1 MQEYIRRLKRRVIG
15 FFVVA
20 YRWCWRRAWVRPYI
34 RSAEQEYARI
44 HFYFQ
49 THPKARLWA
58 RIIGYPLGIFL
69 FFAIFVWIETPGGRE
84 LRNIQNQ
91 VASEVYSADSVLLG
105 RFFVQ
110 DRTEIKYKDIA
121 PAVIDALICTEDARF
136 YQHTGIDYRSLGR
149 VLFKSIL
156 QQDESSGGGSTLTQ
170 QLAKN
175 LYPRKRYW
183 IFPVLINKLREVR
196 IARKLED
203 LYTKEELITLYLN
216 TVPFADN
223 VFGIQAAADRFYSK
237 PASELKPDEAAL
249 LIGMLKAT
257 HSYNPRLFPDR
268 ALKRR
273 NVVISQ
279 MAKYKR
285 LDPAKAKKLM
295 RLPVELEYNKV
306 SHHQGLAPYFRE
318 YVKSELLEWCRNHE
332 KEDGSPYNLYTD
344 GLKIYT
350 TIDSR
355 MQEYAENAV
364 TQQMREIQ
372 NTFFEHWGKQKP
384 WKGKEDVLE
393 QAIQRSSRYQQL
405 RELGMT
411 EEEIMKNLQKP
422 VATSIFTWNGVK
434 ETKIS
439 PIDSIIHHL
448 QYLNAGFLALEPSTG
463 KIKAWVGGIDH
474 DFFQFDH
481 VKTSTKRQVGSI
493 FKPIVYALAI
503 EDGAEPCELV
513 SAERKTYTEV
523 EGKEWTPRN
532 SQNDYDVEYSMKGA
546 LAYSVNTVAAK
557 MIEVAGVPN
566 TISFARKLGITSEI
580 PEVPSIAL
588 GSSSISLM
596 EMTTA
601 YACFA
606 NNGMPTR
613 TYFIQA
619 IHDPDGNVFDDFK
632 PSAPEGPAMSKE
644 TAQLMTSML
653 RTVVLEGTASRLRWK
668 YGVYDDVAGKTGTT
682 QQNAD
687 GWFMSITPHLAMGAW
702 VGADDPRIRFRSTEL
717 GQGSNT
723 ALPITGYFLE
733 QLDRDKKFKKMMAE
747 KFPALPP
754 ALQEK
759 LNCDLYELDY
769 DLRTKIENLIYKRDS
784 AIQADP
790 LAPPPPVSFLQMLY
804 ERKIRIM
811 KAALAADSIKRLQI
825 DIIEGD
831 DGDH

>member
-1 MQEYIRRLKRRVIG
+1 MRDPIRRIKRKAIG
-15 FFVVA
+15 FLIAV
-20 YRWCWRRAWVRPYI
+20 YRWAWRYPRVRPYI
-34 RSAEQEYARI
+34 RLAEHYYDRI
-44 HFYFQ
+44 HHYFQ

-58 RIIGYPLGIFL
+58 RIVGYPLVVLLL
-69 FFAIFVWIETPGGRE
+69 FVIFVWIETPGGRE

-121 PAVIDALICTEDARF
+121 PSVVDALISTEDARF
-136 YQHTGIDYRSLGR
+136 YQHKGVDYRSLGR
-149 VLFKSIL
+149 VLIKSIL

-203 LYTKEELITLYLN
+203 LYSKEELITLYLN

-237 PASELKPDEAAL
+237 PARQLKPDEAAL

-257 HSYNPRLFPDR
+257 HSYNPRLFPER

-273 NVVISQ
+273 NVVLSQ
-279 MAKYKR
+279 MVKYKR
-285 LDPAKAKKLM
+285 LDPEQAKQFM
-295 RLPVELEYNKV
+295 RLPLELDYNKV

-318 YVKSELLEWCRNHE
+318 YVKSELLDWCRNHE
-332 KEDGSPYNLYTD
+332 REDGSTYNLYTD

-350 TIDSR
+350 TIDSK

-364 TQQMREIQ
+364 TQQMTEIQ
-372 NTFFEHWGKQKP
+372 KTFFDHWGKQKP
-384 WKGKEDVLE
+384 WRGKEDVLE

-405 RELGMT
+405 REQGLA
-411 EEEIMKNLQKP
+411 EEEIMKALQKP
-422 VATSIFTWNGVK
+422 IATTIFTWDGVK
-434 ETKIS
+434 ETKMS
-439 PIDSIIHHL
+439 PIDSIVHHL
-448 QYLNAGFLALEPSTG
+448 QYLNAGFLAIEPSTG
-463 KIKAWVGGIDH
+463 KVKAWVGGIDH

-481 VKTSTKRQVGSI
+481 VKTTTKRQVGSI
-493 FKPIVYALAI
+493 FKPFVYATAL
-503 EDGAEPCELV
+503 EDGAEPCELI

-523 EGKEWTPRN
+523 EGKEWNPRN
-532 SQNDYDVEYSMKGA
+532 AQNDYEVEYSMKGA

-557 MIEVAGVPN
+557 MIEVAGVSG
-566 TISFARKLGITSEI
+566 TIAFARRVGITSDI

-601 YACFA
+601 YAAFA
-606 NNGMPTR
+606 NDGMPTG
-613 TYFIQA
+613 TYFISA
-619 IHDPDGNVFDDFK
+619 IHDPDGKVYEDFK
-632 PSAPEGPAMSKE
+632 PQTAGERAMSKE

-653 RTVVLEGTASRLRWK
+653 RTVVQEGTASRLRWK
-668 YGVYDDVAGKTGTT
+668 YGVYNEVAGKTGTT

-687 GWFMSITPHLAMGAW
+687 GWFMAITPHLALGSW

-723 ALPITGYFLE
+723 ALPITAYFLKR
-733 QLDRDKKFKKMMAE
+733 LDQDRKFKKMMADN
-747 KFPALPP
+747 FPPLSPQ
-754 ALQEK
+754 LQEK
-759 LNCDLYELDY
+759 LNCDLYEIDY
-769 DLRTKIENLIYKRDS
+769 DLRSKIEDIIYKRDS
-784 AIQADP
+784 TIAADP
-790 LAPPPPVSFLQMLY
+790 SLPPPPVSFLQMLY

-811 KAALAADSIKRLQI
+811 RAALAADSVKRLQV

-831 DGDH
+831 DQDH